1 MKTTIFKIASF
12 VAIIAA
18 VFAEK
23 GDENLAKMF
32 ARERREMRADFRRE
46 ISRLTEEDK
55 KQQVEVNKLHDK
67 VDQQNQENADQKKEI
82 LRLHKK
88 LRKADLENKRANRQ
102 RDEKE
107 SQVLEAKIQSAIR
120 RDRQSSE
127 LKDAVVSVMRNA
139 YNESGSNETSITSE
153 LKKLIHAEINNFLM
167 VTKLCVSGRVDIGK
181 DDTNV
186 RRTVNFGYTFPR
198 KPTFLVSLVRFYSNG
213 DSTWVGEGVSV
224 KSVSNSKAVV
234 STGAY
239 KTTFGTASWIACL

>member
-1 MKTTIFKIASF
+1 MGSIDISAQNSEQSANFEMKITIFKIASF

-55 KQQVEVNKLHDK
+55 NQHVEVNKLHDK
-67 VDQQNQENADQKKEI
+67 VDQQNDRNDKQNQEI
-82 LRLHKK
+82 LRLHEK

-102 RDEKE
+102 
-107 SQVLEAKIQSAIR
+107 

-167 VTKLCVSGRVDIGK
+167 VTKICVSGRVSIGQ
-181 DDTNV
+181 DDSGV
-186 RRTVNFGYTFPR
+186 RRTVDFGYTFPR
-198 KPTFLVSLVRFYSNG
+198 KPTFSVSLVRFAGSG
-213 DSTWVGEGVSV
+213 DVVGALV
-224 KSVSNSKAVV
+224 KILSVSNSKALV
-234 STGAY
+234 STIAEINTSGD
-239 KTTFGTASWIACL
+239 AS

>member
-1 MKTTIFKIASF
+1 MKITIFKIASF

-18 VFAEK
+18 VLAEK
-23 GDENLAKMF
+23 GNENLAKMF

-55 KQQVEVNKLHDK
+55 MLHDK
-67 VDQQNQENADQKKEI
+67 VGQQNQENADQKKEI

-127 LKDAVVSVMRNA
+127 LKDVVESVMRNA

-167 VTKLCVSGRVDIGK
+167 VTKICVSGTVGIGR
-181 DDTNV
+181 DDSTV
-186 RRTVNFGYTFPR
+186 RRTVDFGYTFPR
-198 KPTFLVSLVRFYSNG
+198 KPTFLVSLVRLFGTTDY
-213 DSTWVGEGVSV
+213 DTMGESV
-224 KSVSNSKAVV
+224 IVNSVSNSKAVV
-234 STGAY
+234 STSAY
-239 KTTFGTASWIACL
+239 RTTYGKASWIACL

>member
-1 MKTTIFKIASF
+1 MGSEQSANFKMKITIFKIASF

-55 KQQVEVNKLHDK
+55 MLHDK
-67 VDQQNQENADQKKEI
+67 VGQQNQENADQKKEI

-127 LKDAVVSVMRNA
+127 LKDVVESVMRNA
-139 YNESGSNETSITSE
+139 YNES
-153 LKKLIHAEINNFLM
+153 
-167 VTKLCVSGRVDIGK
+167 
-181 DDTNV
+181 
-186 RRTVNFGYTFPR
+186 
-198 KPTFLVSLVRFYSNG
+198 
-213 DSTWVGEGVSV
+213 
-224 KSVSNSKAVV
+224 
-234 STGAY
+234 
-239 KTTFGTASWIACL
+239 